1 MKKIYHILFVSAAG
15 LLIAA
20 CNSNDLTDTSAGDGT
35 PVAVSTPS
43 VNIGNITSSSASLS
57 VSVTGGGI
65 IRKGICYA
73 THSKPTI
80 HDFDAMGTGTNF
92 TVSLSGLAPATT
104 YYARAYAMMNN
115 ALTIYSASEVSFST
129 KARSG
134 MDDLDDWQAPTYVD
148 DYRSISGWAYR
159 DQWNLAN
166 VHDPTVFLAE
176 DGYYYMYQTD
186 ASYGNAS
193 MGAGKGHF
201 HGRRSKNLIDWEYLG
216 APSCMMETPSWVLKQ
231 ANDYRKQM
239 AEEAGTTLPD
249 ITDPQ
254 YLYWAP
260 CARKVRDGLYRM
272 YYAIGLDNFI
282 KTGKP
287 NSEANFDGS
296 WTERAFIGMMETSD
310 PASNQWVD
318 KGMVICSGSDRGTNW
333 SRANYTGD
341 YGSSYFRYNGIDPTF
356 IITPQGE
363 HWLAY
368 GSWHSGFAI
377 VQLDPE
383 TGKTL
388 QPLGKPWAANATEL
402 EANGYGK
409 RINSRV
415 AGTTGWARWQ
425 GSEGPEIVYH
435 DGYYYL
441 FMAYDGL
448 DVAYNTRVVRST
460 TVDGPYTGIDGA
472 NVTNG
477 ANAFPIVTHP
487 YKFYGD
493 YGWVGISHCAVF
505 SDGQDNWYYASQQR
519 FPGNYPGNA
528 SNAVMLGG
536 VRRIVWDD
544 NGWPLVM
551 PERYANVP
559 QAEIAVE
566 DIVGTWEHI
575 DLGYSSGNQ
584 KSSSDMT
591 FSADG
596 KITVGIWKNGTWSF
610 DPQTNTLTA
619 NGVKLKVSREC
630 DWEASPRRHTLIY
643 AGINGTKTYWGK
655 KR

>member
-1 MKKIYHILFVSAAG
+1 MKTLHHIILTMAAG
-15 LLIAA
+15 LLCVA
-20 CNSNDLTDTSAGDGT
+20 CSDDVNNTSAGDGSPIELT
-35 PVAVSTPS
+35 APVVS
-43 VNIGNITSSSASLS
+43 NITSSSAT
-57 VSVTGGGI
+57 VKATVKGGGI
-65 IRKGICYA
+65 FRKGICYA
-73 THSKPTI
+73 THASATI
-80 HDFDAMGTGTNF
+80 DDSDAKGSGNDFQ
-92 TVSLSGLAPATT
+92 VSLSSLAPSTT
-104 YYARAYAMMNN
+104 YYVRAYAM
-115 ALTIYSASEVSFST
+115 TEQQVIYSTEEITFKT
-129 KARSG
+129 LARTG
-134 MDDLDDWQAPTYVD
+134 LDDLDEWKAPTYVD
-148 DYRSISGWAYR
+148 DYRSIAGWGYR

-166 VHDPTVFLAE
+166 VHDPTVFLAD

-186 ASYGNAS
+186 ASYGNES
-193 MGAGKGHF
+193 MGSGKGHF

-216 APSCMMETPSWVLKQ
+216 STMNDTPAWVLETC
-231 ANDYRKQM
+231 NNYRT
-239 AEEAGTTLPD
+239 ELGLPA
-249 ITDPQ
+249 ITAPA

-260 CARKVRDGLYRM
+260 CARNLGNGTYRM
-272 YYAIGLDNFI
+272 YYAIGFENFI
-282 KTGKP
+282 KTGDAVKY
-287 NSEANFDGS
+287 NSQGKVTNFDGS
-296 WTERAFIGMMETSD
+296 WTERAFIGMMETND
-310 PASNQWVD
+310 PASNHWVD

-333 SRANYTGD
+333 TRASADGD
-341 YGSSYFRYNGIDPTF
+341 YGSTYFRYNGIDPTF

-377 VQLDPE
+377 VQLDPA

-388 QPLGKPWAANATEL
+388 QPLGKPWATSAAAL

-448 DVAYNTRVVRST
+448 DVPYNTRVVRSAN
-460 TVDGPYTGIDGA
+460 VDGPYYGIDGT

-477 ANAFPIVTHP
+477 ANAYPVVTHP
-487 YKFYGD
+487 YKFMDD

-505 SDGQDNWYYASQQR
+505 QDGNDNWYYCSQQR
-519 FPGNYPGNA
+519 FPSNYPGNA

-536 VRRIVWDD
+536 VRRIVWDA

-551 PERYANVP
+551 PERYAAVP
-559 QAEIAVE
+559 QAEITVE
-566 DIVGTWEHI
+566 DIAGVWEHI

-584 KSSSDMT
+584 KSAATMT
-591 FSADG
+591 FDASG
-596 KITVGIWKNGTWSF
+596 KITEGIWKDRSWSF

-630 DWEASPRRHTLIY
+630 DWEANPRRHTLVY

-655 KR
+655 KK

>member
-15 LLIAA
+15 LLMAA

-73 THSKPTI
+73 THSQPTI

-310 PASNQWVD
+310 PASGNWED
-318 KGMVICSGSDRGTNW
+318 KGMVICSSSDRGTNW
-333 SRANYTGD
+333 SRSNYTGD
-341 YGSSYFRYNGIDPTF
+341 YGSTYFRYNAIDPTF

-383 TGKTL
+383 SGKTL
-388 QPLGKPWAANATEL
+388 QPLGKPWAASAADLQT
-402 EANGYGK
+402 NGYGK
-409 RINSRV
+409 RINTRV

-435 DGYYYL
+435 DGYYYM

-559 QAEIAVE
+559 QAEITVD

>member
-1 MKKIYHILFVSAAG
+1 MITIMKKIFHILLAG
-15 LLIAA
+15 VASLFITA
-20 CNSNDLTDTSAGDGT
+20 CADDVTNTSAGDGT
-35 PVAVSTPS
+35 PIELTTPTVS
-43 VNIGNITSSSASLS
+43 NITSSSAVLKAT
-57 VSVTGGGI
+57 VKGGGI
-65 IRKGICYA
+65 FRKGICYA
-73 THSKPTI
+73 THQQATI
-80 HDFDAMGTGTNF
+80 DDADAKGNGNEF
-92 TVSLSGLAPATT
+92 VISLNGLKASTT
-104 YYARAYAMMNN
+104 YYARAYAMTENQ
-115 ALTIYSASEVSFST
+115 TIYSQNEISFST
-129 KARSG
+129 TARSG
-134 MDDLDDWQAPTYVD
+134 IDDLDDWQAPTYAD
-148 DYRSISGWAYR
+148 DYRNIAGWNFH

-186 ASYGNAS
+186 ASYGNES

-201 HGRRSKNLIDWEYLG
+201 HGRRSKNLIDWEYMG
-216 APSCMMETPSWVLKQ
+216 APSCMMETPAWVLET
-231 ANDYRKQM
+231 ANNYR
-239 AEEAGTTLPD
+239 AELGLPA

-260 CARKVRDGLYRM
+260 CARKVRNGLYRM

-282 KTGKP
+282 KTGK
-287 NSEANFDGS
+287 SSHDAKNFDNS

-310 PASNQWVD
+310 PASGNWVD

-333 SRANYTGD
+333 TRSKIDGD
-341 YGSSYFRYNGIDPTF
+341 FGTAYFRYNAIDPTF
-356 IITPQGE
+356 IITPEGE

-377 VQLDPE
+377 VQLNPE

-388 QPLGKPWAANATEL
+388 QPLGKPWASSAAEL

-409 RINSRV
+409 RINTRV
-415 AGTTGWARWQ
+415 ASGTWSRWQ

-448 DVAYNTRVVRST
+448 DIPYNTRVVRST
-460 TVDGPYTGIDGA
+460 RVDGPYQGIDGT
-472 NVTNG
+472 NVTSPG
-477 ANAFPIVTHP
+477 GNAFPVVTHP
-487 YKFYGD
+487 YKFMD
-493 YGWVGISHCAVF
+493 SYGWVGIAHCAVWE
-505 SDGQDNWYYASQQR
+505 DGDGNWYYASQQR

-536 VRRIVWDD
+536 VRRILWDS

-551 PERYANVP
+551 PERYAAVP
-559 QAEIAVE
+559 QAEISAEEIAGV
-566 DIVGTWEHI
+566 WEHI

-584 KSSSDMT
+584 KSASAMV
-591 FSADG
+591 FGADG
-596 KITVGIWKNGTWSF
+596 KITDGVWKNGSWSF

-630 DWEASPRRHTLIY
+630 DWEISPRRHTLVY

-655 KR
+655 KK

>member
-1 MKKIYHILFVSAAG
+1 MKKLFHILFAGVAG
-15 LLIAA
+15 LLMTA
-20 CNSNDLTDTSAGDGT
+20 CSDDVTNTSAGDGT
-35 PVAVSTPS
+35 PVVIAPTVT
-43 VNIGNITSSSASLS
+43 ITNITSSSVS
-57 VSVTGGGI
+57 VSASVSGGGI
-65 IRKGICYA
+65 FRKGICYA
-73 THSKPTI
+73 THSMPTI
-80 HDFDAMGTGTNF
+80 NDHDAMATGNDF
-92 TVSLSGLAPATT
+92 TLSLTGLAPATT
-104 YYARAYAMMNN
+104 YYARAYAMTE
-115 ALTIYSASEVSFST
+115 AQTLYSANEISFTT

-134 MDDLDDWQAPTYVD
+134 LDELDEWKAPTYAD
-148 DYRSISGWAYR
+148 DYRSISGWNYR

-216 APSCMMETPSWVLKQ
+216 APSCMMETPAWVLEQ
-231 ANDYRKQM
+231 ANAYR
-239 AEEAGTTLPD
+239 AELNLPA
-249 ITDPQ
+249 ITAPQ

-282 KTGKP
+282 KTGK
-287 NSEANFDGS
+287 SSRDAANFDGS
-296 WTERAFIGMMETSD
+296 WTERAFIGMMETAD
-310 PASNQWVD
+310 PASGQWED
-318 KGMVICSGSDRGTNW
+318 KGMVICSASDRGTNW
-333 SRANYTGD
+333 NRSKIDGD
-341 YGSSYFRYNGIDPTF
+341 YGSAYFRYNAIDPTF
-356 IITPQGE
+356 IITPEGE

-377 VQLDPE
+377 VQLNPE

-388 QPLGKPWAANATEL
+388 QPLGKPWAANAAEL

-409 RINSRV
+409 RINTRV
-415 AGTTGWARWQ
+415 ASGTWARWQ

-448 DVAYNTRVVRST
+448 DIPYNTRVVRST
-460 TVDGPYTGIDGA
+460 RVDGPYSGIDGA

-493 YGWVGISHCAVF
+493 YGWVGISHCAVWE
-505 SDGQDNWYYASQQR
+505 DGNGNWYYCSQQR

-551 PERYANVP
+551 PERYAAVP
-559 QAEIAVE
+559 QAEITAD
-566 DIVGTWEHI
+566 DIIGTWEHI
-575 DLGYSSGNQ
+575 DLGYSQGNQ
-584 KSSSDMT
+584 KSSSDMM
-591 FSADG
+591 FDADG
-596 KITVGIWKNGTWSF
+596 SIKSGIWKGGKWSF

-630 DWEASPRRHTLIY
+630 DWEASPRRHTLVY
-643 AGINGTKTYWGK
+643 AGINGIKTYWGK

>member
-1 MKKIYHILFVSAAG
+1 MNINKLKNIVIAGVAG
-15 LLIAA
+15 LLVAA
-20 CNSNDLTDTSAGDGT
+20 CSSDSASNTSAGDGGQITLST
-35 PVAVSTPS
+35 PV
-43 VNIGNITSSSASLS
+43 IGNVTSTSAVASAT
-57 VSVTGGGI
+57 VTGGGI
-65 IRKGICYA
+65 FRKGVCYA
-73 THSKPTI
+73 THTGATI
-80 HDFDAMGTGTNF
+80 DDADVKGSGKDFTI
-92 TVSLSGLAPATT
+92 SLSGLTAATT
-104 YYARAYAMMNN
+104 YYVRAYAMTDQE
-115 ALTIYSASEVSFST
+115 TIYSDGEATFT
-129 KARSG
+129 TPARTG
-134 MDDLDDWQAPTYVD
+134 LDELDDWTAPTYND
-148 DYRSISGWAYR
+148 DYRSIAGWGYR
-159 DQWNLAN
+159 SQWNLAN

-186 ASYGNAS
+186 ASYGNES
-193 MGAGKGHF
+193 MGNGKGHF

-216 APSCMMETPSWVLKQ
+216 ASMMDTPAWVLEQ
-231 ANDYRKQM
+231 ANAYR
-239 AEEAGTTLPD
+239 AELNLPA

-260 CARKVRDGLYRM
+260 VARKVKDGLYRM

-282 KTGKP
+282 NTGKSSRDA
-287 NSEANFDGS
+287 NNFDGS
-296 WTERAFIGMMETSD
+296 WTERAFIGMMETAD

-333 SRANYTGD
+333 NRSKIDGD
-341 YGSSYFRYNGIDPTF
+341 FGSAYFRYNAIDPTF
-356 IITPQGE
+356 IITPEGE

-388 QPLGKPWAANATEL
+388 KPLGKPWASSAAAL

-409 RINSRV
+409 HINTRV
-415 AGTTGWARWQ
+415 ASGTWSRWQ

-448 DVAYNTRVVRST
+448 DIPYNTRVVRST
-460 TVDGPYTGIDGA
+460 KVDGPYIGVDGT
-472 NVTNG
+472 NVTTG
-477 ANAFPIVTHP
+477 GNAFPVVTHP
-487 YKFYGD
+487 YKFMGD
-493 YGWVGISHCAVF
+493 YGWVGISHCAVWQ
-505 SDGQDNWYYASQQR
+505 DGNDNWYYCSQQR
-519 FPGNYPGNA
+519 FPGDYPGNA

-551 PERYANVP
+551 PERYAAVP
-559 QAEIAVE
+559 QAEISVE
-566 DIVGTWEHI
+566 EIVGVWEHI
-575 DLGYSSGNQ
+575 DMGYSQGNQ
-584 KSSSDMT
+584 KSATAMT
-591 FSADG
+591 FGEDG
-596 KITVGIWKNGTWSF
+596 KITDGPWKNATWSF

-630 DWEASPRRHTLIY
+630 DWEVSPRRHTLVY
-643 AGINGTKTYWGK
+643 AGINGQKTYWGK
-655 KR
+655 KK